1 MKKSAYPL
9 YNLLFPIWLLWI
21 FPITWLLIL
30 PANLIL
36 DLTVI
41 VITLKVLKIQDG
53 FSLVQKSIW
62 KVWIMGFAADLV
74 GSLLMF
80 SVQFFNGSAQ
90 WTLFANAVAYDPY
103 SNPWACLWVVLCIAV
118 SGALIYLFN
127 MKFSFRTLPLDKPL
141 RQRLALSLALFT
153 APYLFLVPTSMFF

>member
-62 KVWIMGFAADLV
+62 KVWIMGFAADIV

-80 SVQFFNGSAQ
+80 SVQFFNGSAR
-90 WTLFANAVAYDPY
+90 WLTIPTPIPGPV
-103 SNPWACLWVVLCIAV
+103 CGLCC
-118 SGALIYLFN
+118 ALRFPV
-127 MKFSFRTLPLDKPL
+127 R
-141 RQRLALSLALFT
+141 
-153 APYLFLVPTSMFF
+153 